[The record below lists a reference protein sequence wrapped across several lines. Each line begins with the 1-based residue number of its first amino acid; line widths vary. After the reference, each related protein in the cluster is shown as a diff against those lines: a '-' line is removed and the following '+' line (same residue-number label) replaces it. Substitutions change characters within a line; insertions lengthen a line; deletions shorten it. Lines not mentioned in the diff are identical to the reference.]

1 MSKKTDKLLPEDFGK
16 SFDMD
21 TFHKWKQSVNDHEQ
35 VAIVTIILY
44 VTGLAAMM
52 LLGGLIGVGLFFI
65 LAFTGLGITLP
76 KQKKRKQY
84 QRQLGINNKDIVE
97 AIKSA
102 QKRAN

>member
-1 MSKKTDKLLPEDFGK
+1 M
-16 SFDMD
+16 M
-21 TFHKWKQSVNDHEQ
+21 
-35 VAIVTIILY
+35 ILY
-44 VTGLAAMM
+44 ITGLAAMI

-65 LAFTGLGITLP
+65 LAFIGLGIGLP

-84 QRQLGINNKDIVE
+84 QRQLGINNKDVVE